1 MPPQSPLCESLRWDQ
16 ARRDVRG
23 PPAQRLQ
30 KTRQHLGAV
39 RCRSRRTT
47 RFYTVVSL
55 SDFITGMTI
64 NGSGELVKSTSKGFQ
79 EMRKS
84 QIALTTAAAL
94 TLCGSMVWAAHAT
107 SLMNTAGSLPRAF
120 SPVEKIGCTRA
131 GSNCPKGYQLD
142 RYGERCIPC
151 GGGYYEP
158 RRYRDYD
165 YYEPRRRRDYDDQ
178 YAPRRY
184 PREYY

>member
-1 MPPQSPLCESLRWDQ
+1 MS
-16 ARRDVRG
+16 
-23 PPAQRLQ
+23 
-30 KTRQHLGAV
+30 
-39 RCRSRRTT
+39 
-47 RFYTVVSL
+47 
-55 SDFITGMTI
+55 
-64 NGSGELVKSTSKGFQ
+64 
-79 EMRKS
+79 KS
-84 QIALTTAAAL
+84 QIARTTMAAL
-94 TLCGSMVWAAHAT
+94 TLCGSMMWAAHAT

-142 RYGERCIPC
+142 RYGERCIRC

-165 YYEPRRRRDYDDQ
+165 YYEPRRHRDYDYQ